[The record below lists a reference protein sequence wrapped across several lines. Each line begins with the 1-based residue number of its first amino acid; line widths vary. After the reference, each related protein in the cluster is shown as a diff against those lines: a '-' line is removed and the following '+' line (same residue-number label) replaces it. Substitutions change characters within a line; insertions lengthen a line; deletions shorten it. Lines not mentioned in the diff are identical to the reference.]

1 MFTKTRNKLLVH
13 PITGESKICFPIGDY
28 QYCNF
33 TEKDGK
39 IYRYSKKT
47 DYIKFFRSKWRKKN
61 DNSVDLIQK
70 EKEPVSKRGSNSF

>member
-1 MFTKTRNKLLVH
+1 MYTTTRNKLLVH

-39 IYRYSKKT
+39 VYRYSKTT
-47 DYIKFFRSKWRKKN
+47 DYIKFFRGKWRKKN

-70 EKEPVSKRGSNSF
+70 KNELDSTRARSSN

>member
-1 MFTKTRNKLLVH
+1 MHTNTRNKLLVH

-47 DYIKFFRSKWRKKN
+47 DYIRFFRGKLRKKN
-61 DNSVDLIQK
+61 DNRVDLIQK
-70 EKEPVSKRGSNSF
+70 KNEPALETARSSR